1 MCGRYSLTSP
11 PEAVRQLFGYE
22 ERPNFPPRYNIAPT
36 QPILIVRS
44 ERAAADG
51 WKRHAALARWGL
63 IPGWAKDPGRMP
75 LLINARAEGI
85 AAKPSF
91 RGAMRYR
98 RCLIPTDGFYEWK
111 ALPRGPKQPYFIK
124 PKAGG
129 PLAFA
134 GLWETWM
141 DSQGGETDTA
151 AIVTTDANAVLR
163 PIHARMPVILPP
175 EAWEAWLDSE
185 GVPAS
190 RAEALLKPAPED
202 LLEVHPVST
211 AVNKVSNDSPELQ
224 QPAAAA
230 PAPDRR
236 PEPGRPADL
245 FS

>member
-44 ERAAADG
+44 ERAAAG
-51 WKRHAALARWGL
+51 GRKRHAALARWGL
-63 IPGWAKDPGRMP
+63 IPGWAKDPNRMP

-85 AAKPSF
+85 ATKPAF

-111 ALPRGPKQPYFIK
+111 ALPRGPKQPYFIR
-124 PKAGG
+124 PRAGG
-129 PLAFA
+129 PMAFA

-141 DSQGGETDTA
+141 DPQGGEIDTA
-151 AIVTTDANAVLR
+151 AIVTTDANAALR
-163 PIHARMPVILPP
+163 PLHARMPVVLPP
-175 EAWEAWLDSE
+175 EAWDAWLDSE

-190 RAEALLKPAPED
+190 RAEALLQPAPED
-202 LLEVHPVST
+202 LLEAYPVST

-224 QPAAAA
+224 QPLAAT
-230 PAPDRR
+230 PAPDPR
-236 PEPGRPADL
+236 PEPDRASDL